1 MGPVQAITDVSG
13 LRVGHAEDPKG
24 LTGCTVILCEKGAI
38 AGADLRGSA
47 TGTRQ
52 MDALSPFHVADR
64 IHAVFFSGG
73 SAFGLDAAA
82 GVMQYLKARGVGFPT
97 RDTAVPIV
105 PAAILYDL
113 SVGDPKSRPTPEMAL
128 QACERASSEPPA
140 EGNHGA
146 GMGATMGKLFGP
158 SHAMK
163 GGVGT
168 WSLGSPEGSTVG
180 ALAIVNAFGD
190 ILEHGSRR
198 LLAGARKGEE
208 SLELADTWEMM
219 RQGAG
224 HPHFGAPATILCCVA
239 TDARLTKGEAGKLA
253 RMASAGLVKT
263 VRPASTQVDGDVI
276 LALSTGIL
284 EEDLDLLG
292 LLAEEALAI
301 AINRAVIQAES
312 VPGLPA
318 YQDLPKA

>member
-1 MGPVQAITDVSG
+1 MGPVQAITDVPG

-38 AGADLRGSA
+38 AGVDLRGSA

-52 MDALSPFHVADR
+52 MDALSPFHVAKH

-82 GVMQYLKARGVGFPT
+82 GVMQYLEARGVGFPT

-113 SVGDPKSRPTPEMAL
+113 SVGDPKSRPTPKMAL
-128 QACERASSEPPA
+128 QACERASSDPPV

-146 GMGATMGKLFGP
+146 GMGATVGKLFGP

-168 WSLGSPEGSTVG
+168 WSLGGPEGSTVG

-190 ILEHGSRR
+190 VLEHGSRR
-198 LLAGARKGEE
+198 LLAGSRKGEK

-219 RQGAG
+219 RRGAG
-224 HPHFGAPATILCCVA
+224 HPHFGAPATNLCCVA

-276 LALSTGIL
+276 LALSTGTL

-318 YQDLPKA
+318 YQDLAKA